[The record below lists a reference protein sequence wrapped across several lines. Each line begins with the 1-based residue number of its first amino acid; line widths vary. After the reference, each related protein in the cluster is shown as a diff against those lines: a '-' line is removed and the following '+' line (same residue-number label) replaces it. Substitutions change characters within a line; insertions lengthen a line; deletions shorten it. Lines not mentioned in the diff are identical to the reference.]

1 MVSTCMQQHMEMEKP
16 PAYLWGRGGRRG
28 EHLHAEQWAER
39 GKTYRRSESLAGV
52 MSP

>member
-16 PAYLWGRGGRRG
+16 PAYLGGRGGRRG
-28 EHLHAEQWAER
+28 EHLQAEQWAER